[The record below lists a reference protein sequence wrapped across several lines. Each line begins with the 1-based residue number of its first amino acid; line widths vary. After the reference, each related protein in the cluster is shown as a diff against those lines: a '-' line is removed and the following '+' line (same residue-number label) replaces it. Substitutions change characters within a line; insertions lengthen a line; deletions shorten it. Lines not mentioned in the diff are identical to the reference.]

1 MLRSIL
7 DFDSY
12 TTVASALTAD
22 ENRTPTPEEF
32 LGMSPAH
39 KKNKVPT
46 KWERQEKTDAKL
58 EKAERRM
65 DAIKEERSIA
75 TDIAE
80 STGEVG
86 KVQLLTKVA
95 HKTFVN
101 SKRKHNEPRVSLEE
115 NYQWNGI
122 DYA

>member
-1 MLRSIL
+1 
-7 DFDSY
+7 
-12 TTVASALTAD
+12 
-22 ENRTPTPEEF
+22 
-32 LGMSPAH
+32 
-39 KKNKVPT
+39 
-46 KWERQEKTDAKL
+46 
-58 EKAERRM
+58 M